1 MLAGRVG
8 RLHREKE
15 QLQALALAA
24 SREQEARLER
34 RVAEPTA
41 ALDAANRRLA
51 AIVEA
56 APFPLMLEREADDL
70 ILFMN
75 RRAAQLFA
83 VPERPEFAQTMPVRL
98 VRPDERQAIL
108 DELARDGITA
118 DREVE
123 LRRNDG
129 SRRSEEHTSEL
140 QSLMRNSYAVFCL
153 KKKKNT

>member
-24 SREQEARLER
+24 SREQEARLEK
-34 RVAEPTA
+34 RVAERTA

-75 RRAAQLFA
+75 RRAAPLFP
-83 VPERPEFAQTMPVRL
+83 VPDRPDFPPPIPVRL
-98 VRPDERQAIL
+98 VRPAAPPAPL
-108 DELARDGITA
+108 DELARP
-118 DREVE
+118 
-123 LRRNDG
+123 
-129 SRRSEEHTSEL
+129 
-140 QSLMRNSYAVFCL
+140 
-153 KKKKNT
+153 